1 MTKHTI
7 THKVSCFLLFSTR
20 IGCAHQSFPGVY
32 ARLSIVYD
40 WIQEEVCAKAYEPP
54 PAFKCASSLALE
66 YGGSQSAASKFVSS
80 LHQKRDYR
88 NFETHQWNTLID
100 EDFTSG
106 YTFFDKGV
114 IGTTLYHSAK
124 GKSGVVRLSNGSSI
138 YTKKITDTSS
148 HEKFQ
153 VLLSFQFMK
162 MEEDSGICLDYS
174 DNEGA
179 TWTEFACH
187 RKSST
192 FTNDVWYDGI
202 STELKPAENIDS
214 LTIRLRSS
222 ETQGDTLIDRVI
234 IEWSAQ

>member
-1 MTKHTI
+1 M
-7 THKVSCFLLFSTR
+7 ST
-20 IGCAHQSFPGVY
+20 A
-32 ARLSIVYD
+32 YD
-40 WIQEEVCAKAYEPP
+40 WIREEVCAKSYDPP
-54 PAFKCASSLALE
+54 STFKCTSSLALE
-66 YGGSQSAASKFVSS
+66 YGGDEGANQSAASKFVSS

-100 EDFTSG
+100 EDFSSG

-114 IGTTLYHSAK
+114 IGTTLYHSVK

-138 YTKKITDTSS
+138 YSKKITDTSS
-148 HEKFQ
+148 HEIFQ
-153 VLLSFQFMK
+153 VLLSFQFLN

-174 DNEGA
+174 DDNGA

-192 FTNDVWYDGI
+192 FTNDVWYDRI
-202 STELKPAENIDS
+202 STELKPAKNINS

-222 ETQGDTLIDRVI
+222 ETPGDTLIDRVI
-234 IEWSAQ
+234 IEWLAQ